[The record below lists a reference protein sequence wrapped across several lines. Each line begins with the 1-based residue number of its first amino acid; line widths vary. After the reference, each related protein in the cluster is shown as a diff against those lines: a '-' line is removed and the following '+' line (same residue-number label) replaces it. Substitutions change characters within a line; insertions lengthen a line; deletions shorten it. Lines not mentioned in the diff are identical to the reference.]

1 VVVYVIVPALMVV
14 AIVAG
19 WWWSDD
25 ARTRR
30 RLRAAPRVPIA
41 ETHHM
46 TLVRVRGRIRAAD
59 EVLRAPL
66 TGRRCVYYLARVRQ
80 RKGVGSGTEWEEVIR
95 EERGVDFVL
104 VDESGETLVHM
115 DAAQV
120 AIVVDRHSRSGA
132 FDDANPVEQVFLM
145 RHGLDSTGSLGQNL
159 PMAYEEGA
167 LECDEEVTVLG
178 QVFVD
183 GAKGRYPRVLQAPP
197 DQPLLVTDD
206 LWTVRAR

>member
-1 VVVYVIVPALMVV
+1 MVFYIVFPVVLVA

-41 ETHHM
+41 ESHHM
-46 TLVRVRGRIRAAD
+46 TVVRVRGRIKAAD
-59 EVLRAPL
+59 DVLRGPL
-66 TGRRCVYYLARVRQ
+66 TGRRCVHYLARVR
-80 RKGVGSGTEWEEVIR
+80 RREGVGSGSRWEEVIR
-95 EERGVDFVL
+95 EEQSVDFVL

-115 DAAQV
+115 DRAEV
-120 AIVVDRHSRSGA
+120 AIVVDRHSRSGT
-132 FDDANPVEQVFLM
+132 FDDATPVEQVFLM
-145 RHGLDSTGSLGQNL
+145 RHGLDSTGRIGQNL
-159 PMAYEEGA
+159 AMAYEEGA
-167 LECDEEVTVLG
+167 LECGEEVTVLG

-206 LWTVRAR
+206 LWTVRAP